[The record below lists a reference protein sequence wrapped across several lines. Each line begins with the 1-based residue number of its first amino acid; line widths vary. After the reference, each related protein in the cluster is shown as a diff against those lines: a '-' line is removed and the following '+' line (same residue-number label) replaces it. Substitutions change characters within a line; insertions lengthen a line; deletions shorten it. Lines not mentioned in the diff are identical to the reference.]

1 MMQNNY
7 ILTGSIAS
15 GKSSVLKIIADEGY
29 KTISADDVVKE
40 LYKDEEFL
48 KSFKELIGEEY
59 FSCGLKLD
67 KDKMRCE
74 LFTNSAFK
82 ERVEA
87 FVHPLVYK
95 KIKDMLVD
103 GINFIEV
110 PIFFEAQKYFI
121 DANIDIKG
129 IIFVDI
135 DKDIQVER
143 LMNRNKITKEEA
155 VSRIDTRVTN
165 DEKLK
170 AADYIIVNNSTHAKL
185 KKEVLKTLERINE
198 EAN

>member
-1 MMQNNY
+1 MQNNY

-15 GKSSVLKIIADEGY
+15 GKSSVLQIIADEGY
-29 KTISADDVVKE
+29 MTISADDVVKE

-59 FSCGLKLD
+59 FTEGLKLD
-67 KDKMRCE
+67 KDKMRCAI
-74 LFTNSAFK
+74 FTDAAFK
-82 ERVEA
+82 EKVEA

-95 KIKDMLVD
+95 KIKDMLID

-110 PIFFEAQKYFI
+110 PVFFEAKKYF
-121 DANIDIKG
+121 DEANIEIKG

-143 LMNRNKITKEEA
+143 LMSRNNITKEEA

-170 AADYIIVNNSTHAKL
+170 AADYIIVNNSTHSKL

>member
-1 MMQNNY
+1 MQNNY

-29 KTISADDVVKE
+29 MTISADDVVKE

-59 FSCGLKLD
+59 FAEGLKLN
-67 KDKMRCE
+67 KDKMRCDI
-74 LFTNSAFK
+74 FTDTAFK
-82 ERVEA
+82 EKVEA
-87 FVHPLVYK
+87 YVHPLVYK
-95 KIKDMLVD
+95 KIKDMLQD

-110 PIFFEAQKYFI
+110 PIFFEAKKYF
-121 DANIDIKG
+121 DEANIEIKG

-135 DKDIQVER
+135 EKDIQVER
-143 LMNRNKITKEEA
+143 LMNRNKITKEVA

-165 DEKLK
+165 GEKAK

>member
-1 MMQNNY
+1 MQNNY

-15 GKSSVLKIIADEGY
+15 GKSSVLQIIADEGY
-29 KTISADDVVKE
+29 MTISADDVVKE

-48 KSFKELIGEEY
+48 KSFKELLGEEY
-59 FSCGLKLD
+59 FADGLKLD
-67 KDKMRCE
+67 KDKIRCAI
-74 LFTNSAFK
+74 FTDAAFK
-82 ERVEA
+82 EKVEA

-110 PIFFEAQKYFI
+110 PLFFEAQKYFI
-121 DANIDIKG
+121 DANIEIKG

-143 LMNRNKITKEEA
+143 LMNRNKIAKEEA

-165 DEKLK
+165 DEKAKL
-170 AADYIIVNNSTHAKL
+170 ADYIIVNNSTHFKL

>member
-1 MMQNNY
+1 MQNNY

-15 GKSSVLKIIADEGY
+15 GKSSVLQIIADEGY
-29 KTISADDVVKE
+29 MTISADDVVKE
-40 LYKDEEFL
+40 LYKDKGFL
-48 KSFKELIGEEY
+48 KSFKDLIGKEY
-59 FSCGLKLD
+59 FTEGLKLD
-67 KDKMRCE
+67 KDKMRCAI
-74 LFTNSAFK
+74 FTDTAFK
-82 ERVEA
+82 EKVEA

-95 KIKDMLVD
+95 KIKDMFID

-110 PIFFEAQKYFI
+110 PVFFEAKKYF
-121 DANIDIKG
+121 DEANIEIKG

-143 LMNRNKITKEEA
+143 LMSRNNITKEEA

-165 DEKLK
+165 DEKAKL
-170 AADYIIVNNSTHAKL
+170 ADYIIVNNSTHAKL

>member
-1 MMQNNY
+1 MQNNY

-95 KIKDMLVD
+95 NIKDMLVD

-110 PIFFEAQKYFI
+110 PLFFEAQKYFI

-143 LMNRNKITKEEA
+143 LMNRNKITKEVA

-165 DEKLK
+165 DEKAK
-170 AADYIIVNNSTHAKL
+170 AADYIIVNNSTNAKL

>member
-1 MMQNNY
+1 MQNNY

-29 KTISADDVVKE
+29 MTISADDVVKE

-48 KSFKELIGEEY
+48 KNFKEIIGEEY
-59 FSCGLKLD
+59 FAEGLKLD
-67 KDKMRCE
+67 KDKMRCAI
-74 LFTNSAFK
+74 FTDAAFK
-82 ERVEA
+82 EKVEA

-110 PIFFEAQKYFI
+110 PLFFEAKKYF
-121 DANIDIKG
+121 DEANIEIKG

-155 VSRIDTRVTN
+155 VFRIDTRMTY
-165 DEKLK
+165 DEKAKL
-170 AADYIIVNNSTHAKL
+170 ADYIIVNNSTHFKL

>member
-1 MMQNNY
+1 MQNNY

-29 KTISADDVVKE
+29 MTISADDVVKE

-48 KSFKELIGEEY
+48 KSFKDLIGKEY
-59 FSCGLKLD
+59 FTEGLKLD
-67 KDKMRCE
+67 KDKMRCAI
-74 LFTNSAFK
+74 FTDAAFK
-82 ERVEA
+82 EKVEA

-110 PIFFEAQKYFI
+110 PIFFEAKKYF
-121 DANIDIKG
+121 DEANIEIKG

-143 LMNRNKITKEEA
+143 LMSRNNITKEEA

-170 AADYIIVNNSTHAKL
+170 AADYIIVNNSTHSKL

>member
-1 MMQNNY
+1 MQNNY

-29 KTISADDVVKE
+29 MTISADDVVKE

-48 KSFKELIGEEY
+48 KSFKDLIGKEY
-59 FSCGLKLD
+59 FTEGLKLD
-67 KDKMRCE
+67 KDKMRCAI
-74 LFTNSAFK
+74 FTDAAFK
-82 ERVEA
+82 EKVEA

-110 PIFFEAQKYFI
+110 PIFFEAKKYF
-121 DANIDIKG
+121 DEANIEIKG

-143 LMNRNKITKEEA
+143 LMNRNNITKEEA

-165 DEKLK
+165 DEKAKL
-170 AADYIIVNNSTHAKL
+170 ADYIIVNNSTHAKL

>member
-1 MMQNNY
+1 MQNNY

-15 GKSSVLKIIADEGY
+15 GKSSVLQIIADEGY
-29 KTISADDVVKE
+29 LTISADDVVKE

-59 FSCGLKLD
+59 FADGLKLNI
-67 KDKMRCE
+67 DKMRYDI
-74 LFTNSAFK
+74 FTDTAFK
-82 ERVEA
+82 EKVEA

-110 PIFFEAQKYFI
+110 PLFFEAQKYFI
-121 DANIDIKG
+121 EANIEIKG

-135 DKDIQVER
+135 EKDIQVER
-143 LMNRNKITKEEA
+143 LMNRNKITKEVA

-165 DEKLK
+165 DEKTK
-170 AADYIIVNNSTHAKL
+170 AADYIIVNNSTHSKL

>member
-1 MMQNNY
+1 MQNNY

-29 KTISADDVVKE
+29 MTISADDVVKE

-48 KSFKELIGEEY
+48 KNFKELIGEEY
-59 FSCGLKLD
+59 FTESLKLD
-67 KDKMRCE
+67 KDKMRCAI
-74 LFTNSAFK
+74 FTDTVFK
-82 ERVEA
+82 EKVEA

-95 KIKDMLVD
+95 KIKDMLID

-110 PIFFEAQKYFI
+110 PVFFEAQKYFI
-121 DANIDIKG
+121 DANIEIKG

-155 VSRIDTRVTN
+155 VFRIDTRMTN
-165 DEKLK
+165 DEKAKL
-170 AADYIIVNNSTHAKL
+170 ADYIIVNNSTHFKL

>member
-1 MMQNNY
+1 MQNNY
-7 ILTGSIAS
+7 ILAGSIAS

-29 KTISADDVVKE
+29 MTISADDVVKE

-48 KSFKELIGEEY
+48 KSFKELIGKEY
-59 FSCGLKLD
+59 FTEGLKLN
-67 KDKMRCE
+67 KDKMRCAI
-74 LFTNSAFK
+74 FTDAAFK
-82 ERVEA
+82 EKVEA

-110 PIFFEAQKYFI
+110 PVFFEAKKYF
-121 DANIDIKG
+121 DEANIEIKG

-165 DEKLK
+165 DEKAKL
-170 AADYIIVNNSTHAKL
+170 ADYIIVNNSTHAKL

>member
-1 MMQNNY
+1 MQNNY

-29 KTISADDVVKE
+29 MTISADDVVKE

-48 KSFKELIGEEY
+48 KSFKELIGKEY
-59 FSCGLKLD
+59 FAEGLKLD
-67 KDKMRCE
+67 KDKMRCDI
-74 LFTNSAFK
+74 FTDTAFK
-82 ERVEA
+82 EKVEA

-95 KIKDMLVD
+95 KIKDMLID

-110 PIFFEAQKYFI
+110 PVFFEAQKYFI
-121 DANIDIKG
+121 DANIEIKG

-155 VSRIDTRVTN
+155 VFRIDTRMTN
-165 DEKLK
+165 DEKAKL
-170 AADYIIVNNSTHAKL
+170 ADYIIVNNSTHFKL

>member
-1 MMQNNY
+1 MQNNY

-29 KTISADDVVKE
+29 MTISADDVVKE

-48 KSFKELIGEEY
+48 KSFKDLIGKEY
-59 FSCGLKLD
+59 FTEGLKLD
-67 KDKMRCE
+67 KDKMRCAI
-74 LFTNSAFK
+74 FTDTAFK
-82 ERVEA
+82 EKVEA
-87 FVHPLVYK
+87 FVHH
-95 KIKDMLVD
+95 
-103 GINFIEV
+103 IE
-110 PIFFEAQKYFI
+110 
-121 DANIDIKG
+121 IKG

-143 LMNRNKITKEEA
+143 LMNRNNITKEEA

-170 AADYIIVNNSTHAKL
+170 ASGYIILNNSTHSDL
-185 KKEVLKTLERINE
+185 KREVLKTLERINE
-198 EAN
+198 KAN

>member
-1 MMQNNY
+1 MQNNY

-29 KTISADDVVKE
+29 MTISADDVVKE

-59 FSCGLKLD
+59 FADGLKLD
-67 KDKMRCE
+67 KDKIRCDI
-74 LFTNSAFK
+74 FIDTAFK
-82 ERVEA
+82 EKVEA

-110 PIFFEAQKYFI
+110 PLFFEAKKYF
-121 DANIDIKG
+121 DEANIEIKG

-143 LMNRNKITKEEA
+143 LMNRNNITKEEA

-165 DEKLK
+165 DEKAKL
-170 AADYIIVNNSTHAKL
+170 ADYIILNNSTHSDL
-185 KKEVLKTLERINE
+185 KREVLKTLERINE

>member
-1 MMQNNY
+1 MQNNY

-29 KTISADDVVKE
+29 MTISADDVVKE

-48 KSFKELIGEEY
+48 KSFKELIGKEY
-59 FSCGLKLD
+59 FTEGLKLD
-67 KDKMRCE
+67 KDKMRCAI
-74 LFTNSAFK
+74 FTDTAFK
-82 ERVEA
+82 EKVEA

-110 PIFFEAQKYFI
+110 PVFFEAKKYF
-121 DANIDIKG
+121 DEANIEIKG

-143 LMNRNKITKEEA
+143 LMSRNNITKEEA

-165 DEKLK
+165 DEKAKL
-170 AADYIIVNNSTHAKL
+170 ADYIILNNSTHSDL
-185 KKEVLKTLERINE
+185 KIEVLKTLERINE

>member
-1 MMQNNY
+1 MQNNY

-15 GKSSVLKIIADEGY
+15 GKSSVLKIIADKGY
-29 KTISADDVVKE
+29 MTISADDVVKE

-48 KSFKELIGEEY
+48 KSFKALIGEEY
-59 FSCGLKLD
+59 FACGLKLD
-67 KDKMRCE
+67 KDKMRCAI
-74 LFTNSAFK
+74 FTDAAFK
-82 ERVEA
+82 EKVEA

-110 PIFFEAQKYFI
+110 PLFFEAQKYFNE
-121 DANIDIKG
+121 ANIEIKG

-143 LMNRNKITKEEA
+143 LMSRNNITKEEA

-170 AADYIIVNNSTHAKL
+170 ASGYIILNNSTHSDL
-185 KKEVLKTLERINE
+185 KIEVLKTLERINE

>member
-1 MMQNNY
+1 MQNNY

-29 KTISADDVVKE
+29 MTISADDVVKE
-40 LYKDEEFL
+40 LYNDEEFL
-48 KSFKELIGEEY
+48 KSFKDLIGKEY
-59 FSCGLKLD
+59 FAEGLKLD
-67 KDKMRCE
+67 KDKMRCDI
-74 LFTNSAFK
+74 FTDAAFK
-82 ERVEA
+82 EKVEA

-110 PIFFEAQKYFI
+110 PVFFEAKKYF
-121 DANIDIKG
+121 DEANIEIKG

-143 LMNRNKITKEEA
+143 LMSRNNITKEEA

-165 DEKLK
+165 DEKAKL
-170 AADYIIVNNSTHAKL
+170 ADYIIVNNSTHFKL

>member
-1 MMQNNY
+1 MQNNY

-29 KTISADDVVKE
+29 MTISADDVVKE

-48 KSFKELIGEEY
+48 KIFKELIGEEY
-59 FSCGLKLD
+59 FTEGLKLD
-67 KDKMRCE
+67 KDKMRCAI
-74 LFTNSAFK
+74 FTDAAFK
-82 ERVEA
+82 EKVEA

-110 PIFFEAQKYFI
+110 PIFFEAKKYF
-121 DANIDIKG
+121 DEANIEIKG

-143 LMNRNKITKEEA
+143 LMSRNNITKEEA

-170 AADYIIVNNSTHAKL
+170 AADYIIVNNSTHSKL

>member
-1 MMQNNY
+1 MQNNY
-7 ILTGSIAS
+7 IMTGSIAS

-29 KTISADDVVKE
+29 MTISADDVVKE

-59 FSCGLKLD
+59 FADGLKLN
-67 KDKMRCE
+67 KDKMRCDI
-74 LFTNSAFK
+74 FTDTAFK
-82 ERVEA
+82 EKVEA

-95 KIKDMLVD
+95 KIKDMLQD

-110 PIFFEAQKYFI
+110 PMFFEAQKYFI
-121 DANIDIKG
+121 DANIEIKG

-143 LMNRNKITKEEA
+143 LMNRNKITKEVA

-165 DEKLK
+165 DEKANL
-170 AADYIIVNNSTHAKL
+170 ADYIIVNNSTHANL

>member
-1 MMQNNY
+1 MQNNY

-29 KTISADDVVKE
+29 ITISADDVVKE

-48 KSFKELIGEEY
+48 KSFKELIGKEY
-59 FSCGLKLD
+59 FAEGLKLD
-67 KDKMRCE
+67 KDKMRCDI
-74 LFTNSAFK
+74 FTDTAFK
-82 ERVEA
+82 EKVEA

-95 KIKDMLVD
+95 KIKDMLID

-110 PIFFEAQKYFI
+110 PVFFEAQKYFI
-121 DANIDIKG
+121 DANIEIKG

-143 LMNRNKITKEEA
+143 LMNRNNITKEEA
-155 VSRIDTRVTN
+155 LYRIDTRITN
-165 DEKLK
+165 DEKAKL
-170 AADYIIVNNSTHAKL
+170 ADYIILNNSTHSDL
-185 KKEVLKTLERINE
+185 KIEVLKTLERINE

>member
-1 MMQNNY
+1 MQNNY

-29 KTISADDVVKE
+29 MTISADDVVKE

-48 KSFKELIGEEY
+48 KSFKDLIGKEY
-59 FSCGLKLD
+59 FTEGLKLN
-67 KDKMRCE
+67 KDKMRCAI
-74 LFTNSAFK
+74 FTDAAFK
-82 ERVEA
+82 EKVEA

-95 KIKDMLVD
+95 KIKDMLID

-110 PIFFEAQKYFI
+110 PVFFEAKKYF
-121 DANIDIKG
+121 DEANIEIKG

-143 LMNRNKITKEEA
+143 LMNRNNITKEDA

-165 DEKLK
+165 DEKAKL
-170 AADYIIVNNSTHAKL
+170 ADYIIVNNSTYSDL

>member
-1 MMQNNY
+1 MQNNY

-15 GKSSVLKIIADEGY
+15 GKSSVLKIIADKGY
-29 KTISADDVVKE
+29 MTISADDVVKE

-48 KSFKELIGEEY
+48 KSFKELIGKEY
-59 FSCGLKLD
+59 FTEGLKLN
-67 KDKMRCE
+67 KDKMRCAI
-74 LFTNSAFK
+74 FTDAAFK
-82 ERVEA
+82 EKVEA

-95 KIKDMLVD
+95 KIKDMLID

-110 PIFFEAQKYFI
+110 PMFFEAKKYF
-121 DANIDIKG
+121 DEANIEIKG

-143 LMNRNKITKEEA
+143 LMSRNNITKEEA

-170 AADYIIVNNSTHAKL
+170 AADYIIVNNSTHSKL

>member
-1 MMQNNY
+1 MQNNY

-29 KTISADDVVKE
+29 MTISADDVVKE

-48 KSFKELIGEEY
+48 KSFKDLIGKEY
-59 FSCGLKLD
+59 FTEGLKLD
-67 KDKMRCE
+67 KDKMRCAI
-74 LFTNSAFK
+74 FTDTAFK
-82 ERVEA
+82 EKVEA

-95 KIKDMLVD
+95 KIKDMLID

-110 PIFFEAQKYFI
+110 PVFFEAKKYF
-121 DANIDIKG
+121 DEANIEIKG

-143 LMNRNKITKEEA
+143 LMNRNNITKEEA

-170 AADYIIVNNSTHAKL
+170 ASGYIILNNSTHSKL

-198 EAN
+198 ETN

>member
-1 MMQNNY
+1 MQNNY

-29 KTISADDVVKE
+29 MTISADDVVKE

-48 KSFKELIGEEY
+48 KSFKELIGKEY
-59 FSCGLKLD
+59 FAEGLKLD
-67 KDKMRCE
+67 KDKMRCAI
-74 LFTNSAFK
+74 FTDTAFK
-82 ERVEA
+82 EKVEA

-95 KIKDMLVD
+95 KIKDMLKD
-103 GINFIEV
+103 AINFIEE
-110 PIFFEAQKYFI
+110 PLIIETQKYF
-121 DANIDIKG
+121 DEANIEIKG

-143 LMNRNKITKEEA
+143 LMNRNNINKEEA

-170 AADYIIVNNSTHAKL
+170 ASGYIILNNSTHSDL
-185 KKEVLKTLERINE
+185 KREVLKTLERINE

>member
-1 MMQNNY
+1 MQNNY

-29 KTISADDVVKE
+29 MTISADDVVKE

-48 KSFKELIGEEY
+48 KSFKDLIGKEY
-59 FSCGLKLD
+59 FTEGLKLD
-67 KDKMRCE
+67 KDKMRCAI
-74 LFTNSAFK
+74 FTDTAFK
-82 ERVEA
+82 EKVEA

-95 KIKDMLVD
+95 KIKDMLID

-110 PIFFEAQKYFI
+110 PVFFEAKKYF
-121 DANIDIKG
+121 DEANIEIKG

-143 LMNRNKITKEEA
+143 LMNRNNITKEEA
-155 VSRIDTRVTN
+155 VYRIDTRITN
-165 DEKLK
+165 DEKAKL
-170 AADYIIVNNSTHAKL
+170 ADYIILNNSTHTKL

>member
-1 MMQNNY
+1 MQNNY

-29 KTISADDVVKE
+29 MTISADDVVKE

-59 FSCGLKLD
+59 FTEGLKLD
-67 KDKMRCE
+67 KDKMRCSI
-74 LFTNSAFK
+74 FTDAAFK
-82 ERVEA
+82 EKVEA

-103 GINFIEV
+103 SINFIEV
-110 PIFFEAQKYFI
+110 PVFFEAKKYF
-121 DANIDIKG
+121 DEANIEIKG

-143 LMNRNKITKEEA
+143 LMNRNNITKEEA

-165 DEKLK
+165 DEKAKL
-170 AADYIIVNNSTHAKL
+170 ADYIIVNNSTHAKL

>member
-1 MMQNNY
+1 MQNNY

-29 KTISADDVVKE
+29 MTISADDVVKE

-59 FSCGLKLD
+59 FSCDLKLD
-67 KDKMRCE
+67 KDKMRCDI
-74 LFTNSAFK
+74 FTDTAFK
-82 ERVEA
+82 EKVEA

-110 PIFFEAQKYFI
+110 PMFFEAKKYF
-121 DANIDIKG
+121 DEANIEIKG

-143 LMNRNKITKEEA
+143 LMNRNKITKEVA

-165 DEKLK
+165 DDKAKL
-170 AADYIIVNNSTHAKL
+170 ADYIIANNSTHAKL